1 VSAGHPGYEANLT
14 GFGVLRVVRLSVA
27 DPAPSTS
34 PTPQAAAPSAAEA
47 PSAASVQAPD
57 AASGPPPDPAAAVGG
72 PVVLFDGICNLC
84 NASVKWLI
92 KRDKKAKLRFAPL
105 QSDFGRQSLRAH
117 PGQLP
122 DSVVLID
129 QGKVY
134 TRSAAALRIAGHL
147 GFPWSLLRVFGILP
161 RGLRDAMYGW
171 VAKNRYKWFG
181 KQDAC
186 MVPTPALRARFVAD
200 VPRKAV
206 EACA

>member
-1 VSAGHPGYEANLT
+1 
-14 GFGVLRVVRLSVA
+14 LSVT
-27 DPAPSTS
+27 DPAASIPSADAPVDS
-34 PTPQAAAPSAAEA
+34 APS
-47 PSAASVQAPD
+47 PSRPIAD
-57 AASGPPPDPAAAVGG
+57 GPPPDPAAAVGG

-92 KRDKKAKLRFAPL
+92 KRDKKARLRFAPL

-129 QGKVY
+129 EGKVY
-134 TRSAAALRIAGHL
+134 TRSAAALRLAGHL
-147 GFPWSLLRVFGILP
+147 GFPWSWLGVLRILP